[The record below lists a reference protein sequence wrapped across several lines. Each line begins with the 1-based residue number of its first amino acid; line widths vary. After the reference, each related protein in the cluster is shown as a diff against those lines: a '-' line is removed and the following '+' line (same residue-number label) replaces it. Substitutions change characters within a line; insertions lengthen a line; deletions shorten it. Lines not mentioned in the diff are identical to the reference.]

1 MSNGGK
7 AVQFERGAV
16 SNLWRNTLSRIPTT
30 FGRLVYLNSLRNV
43 NSGAYEHYGLSQT
56 FGETEADLAL
66 RRSHSQ
72 TFADWLRFGIEAQK
86 ADLDTYLSDLEG
98 DHREILKNWIQLK
111 PYRNLAPAKARSAEI
126 ELYSSDFEVLL
137 ELLKNQYGVSSPD
150 RDA

>member
-1 MSNGGK
+1 M
-7 AVQFERGAV
+7 QFERGAA

-56 FGETEADLAL
+56 FGEDEADQTL

-72 TFADWLRFGIEAQK
+72 TFSEWLRFGLEAQK
-86 ADLDTYLSDLEG
+86 ADLDTYLSALEG
-98 DHREILKNWIQLK
+98 DRGEILRNWIQLK
-111 PYRNLAPAKARSAEI
+111 PYRNLAPVKARSVEI
-126 ELYSSDFEVLL
+126 ELYSNDFEVLL
-137 ELLKNQYGVSSPD
+137 EVLKNQYGVGSPD